1 MLIALSYDLAFTIHS
16 LDRVDCHLTLF
27 FDIPSYDTVVIET
40 TLRVS
45 LEWRNSD
52 PQIGHIRVLFL

>member
-40 TLRVS
+40 TLYMS
-45 LEWRNSD
+45 IEWRSSD
-52 PQIGHIRVLFL
+52 P